1 MAKATYDPTTIH
13 AAVTAVIEQHRSKA
27 QVARDSGVST
37 AVLSGWLR
45 KYQEM
50 SPEDIAA
57 QLKINADSRY
67 IRIMRKLFER
77 HVSRGTRS
85 FIWERREINDIA
97 KELDVAPPANLGDN
111 IYSIRYGREELPEEI
126 QRLAPRGKHWLLLP
140 NGRGKYQ
147 FALGARNIIEPEF
160 RPSIKIPDATPQI
173 VARYALGDEQAVL
186 ARLRYNR
193 LIDIFLGVTSSA
205 LQSHLRA
212 TVAAFAKSQIETDE
226 LYVGVDVNGAQ
237 YVVPVQA
244 KGADEN
250 VGAVQAI
257 QDIYCCRE
265 KFPDLVCRAIAA
277 KTVDVEKA
285 PDGGDIHTIAMME
298 VAVANKY
305 DVWIPRQERYQLV
318 PASMISVDELELYR
332 KTAARRTAG
341 QKTSIR

>member
-1 MAKATYDPTTIH
+1 MPKQRYDATKIYSAIQ
-13 AAVTAVIEQHRSKA
+13 AVVEKRQPKA
-27 QVARDSGVST
+27 QVARDAGVSS
-37 AVLSGWLR
+37 AVLGGWIR

-57 QLKINADSRY
+57 QLEMTTDNRY
-67 IRIMRKLFER
+67 IRVMRKLFER
-77 HVSRGTRS
+77 HIRPGARG
-85 FIWERREINDIA
+85 FIWQRKEINEIA
-97 KELDVAPPANLGDN
+97 AEFGFAPPANLGDN
-111 IYSIRYGREELPEEI
+111 IYSIRYGREELPEDI

-140 NGRGKYQ
+140 NGRGIYQ
-147 FALGARNIIEPEF
+147 FALGAVNIIEPEF
-160 RPSIKIPDATPQI
+160 RPAIKIPDATPQI
-173 VARYALGDEQAVL
+173 VGRYALGDEQAVL

-226 LYVGVDVNGAQ
+226 LYVGVDLNGVQ
-237 YVVPVQA
+237 YIVPVQA

-250 VGAVQAI
+250 VGAVQAK

-277 KTVDVEKA
+277 KTVEVEKA
-285 PDGGDIHTIAMME
+285 PDGSDIHTIAMME
-298 VAVANKY
+298 LAIANKY

-318 PASMISVDELELYR
+318 PASMITADELEAYR
-332 KTAARRTAG
+332 KTAASRLPSLKKSR
-341 QKTSIR
+341 